1 MFGKN
6 KAKKEKEMFHDQE
19 TLVIPEVFYGGQ
31 DPYIYQRH
39 EDKKN
44 LEDIKQPEKKKT
56 PVKKSQPKPP
66 VNKSA
71 RKKFWIFSIM
81 IFLIAAGL
89 ISWYYINDYNK
100 TKAKLLAQNNN
111 NIVNTNNNSQQNNT
125 NNQVV
130 TTVPTSTV
138 QATTTEQLAT
148 TTPSLEALFLEFPPI
163 LTLDTSD
170 IDSDS
175 LTDIEE
181 EIFDTDS
188 GTWDSDGDN
197 YYDGQEIYNLYNP
210 KGKAPVKLI
219 DSGLIKEYV
228 NPNLG
233 YRLYYPSSWQK
244 GSVDSAETQVLFTAS
259 TGEYVEVRFFKKEQG
274 QSFLDWFSRHAE
286 GQNYSDLSSF
296 KNRFEE
302 IAMVRKDSLVAYF
315 EADNYIYTIIYHTKD
330 RGPVFYRHV
339 MQVIY
344 QSFRLPSTTTILPEQ
359 VTYPSVLEN
368 NNQNI
373 TDTVNISLPNTNTT
387 NTENN

>member
-1 MFGKN
+1 M
-6 KAKKEKEMFHDQE
+6 
-19 TLVIPEVFYGGQ
+19 LV
-31 DPYIYQRH
+31 
-39 EDKKN
+39 
-44 LEDIKQPEKKKT
+44 
-56 PVKKSQPKPP
+56 S
-66 VNKSA
+66 
-71 RKKFWIFSIM
+71 
-81 IFLIAAGL
+81 GL

-100 TKAKLLAQNNN
+100 TKAKLIAQNNKN
-111 NIVNTNNNSQQNNT
+111 SANTNNNSQQNNT

-138 QATTTEQLAT
+138 QSTTTEQLAT
-148 TTPSLEALFLEFPPI
+148 TTPSLENLFLEFPPI
-163 LTLDTSD
+163 LTLDISD

-244 GSVDSAETQVLFTAS
+244 GAVDSAETQVLFTAS

-274 QSFLDWFSRHAE
+274 QSLLDWFSRYAE

-296 KNRFEE
+296 KNRFDE
-302 IAMVRKDSLVAYF
+302 IAMIRKDSLTAYF
-315 EADNYIYTIIYHTKD
+315 EGDNYIYTIIYHTKD

-344 QSFRLPSTTTILPEQ
+344 QSFRLPSTTTSLPEQ

-368 NNQNI
+368 TNQNI
-373 TDTVNISLPNTNTT
+373 TDTINISLPNISTT
-387 NTENN
+387 NTENNR